1 MQPSEQ
7 PSEQS
12 SEQPAARPAAPPA
25 PRRAVVRRTS
35 WVTPST
41 VRVVLGGPGLRDFEP
56 NGFADQYVKLVF
68 DRPGQVRPARRTY
81 TVRAFD
87 EVRHEL
93 TIDVVVHGSGIAGPW
108 ARDAREGDEVLL
120 AGPGGGYLPDPGA
133 DWHLL
138 LGDESALSAVVGAL
152 ARLPSTAVARALIE
166 VDGPAEQVRAEGLW
180 EPHRSASVQL
190 AWVHRDGATH
200 GDRLVAAVTALDF
213 PAGTPQV
220 FLHGEA
226 GAVRTLRRHLL
237 LDRGV
242 PRERAVSVSGYW
254 RLGRDDET
262 WRAEKP
268 VWKSEVEADVPA
280 S

>member
-1 MQPSEQ
+1 MQP
-7 PSEQS
+7 P
-12 SEQPAARPAAPPA
+12 EQPAARPAVPPA
-25 PRRAVVRRTS
+25 PRRALVRRTS

-41 VRVVLGGPGLRDFEP
+41 VRVVLGGPGLQDFEP

-87 EVRHEL
+87 EVTHEL
-93 TIDVVVHGSGIAGPW
+93 TIDVVVHDEGIAGPW
-108 ARDAREGDEVLL
+108 ARGAREGDEVLL
-120 AGPGGGYLPDPGA
+120 TGPGGDYLPDPGA

-138 LGDESALSAVVGAL
+138 IGDESALSAVAGVL
-152 ARLPSTAVARALIE
+152 ARLPSTAVARAFVE
-166 VDGPAEQVRAEGLW
+166 VDGPADHARVDRPWTASA
-180 EPHRSASVQL
+180 SASVQL
-190 AWVHRDGATH
+190 RWVHRDGAPR
-200 GDRLVAAVTALDF
+200 GERLVAAVTALDF

-226 GAVRTLRRHLL
+226 GAVRALRRHLL

-242 PRERAVSVSGYW
+242 PRDRAASISGYW

-268 VWKSEVEADVPA
+268 VWKREVEADVPA
-280 S
+280 T